1 MEAGSL
7 YAALVERGMSRRSFL
22 KFSAAMAAA
31 LALPASYASRIAR
44 AVETA
49 PRIPVI
55 WLRGQ
60 SCGGNTQAVL
70 RSIDPSVSSML
81 LDVLSV
87 EYDASTLAVAGPDAD
102 LARTAAMERYPDGY
116 IAVLEGSVP
125 TGAGGAYCLVGGRPL
140 AEIAR
145 EVSDGALATIALG
158 SCAFDGGIAAASG
171 GQTGAGGV
179 RGLVGNGKLVSLPG
193 CPMNVVN
200 VSATIVHY
208 LAAGDLPPADMMG
221 RPLFAYG
228 NLVHN
233 QCERRPHFEFGE
245 FALTWGDEGAQKGW
259 CLYKLGC
266 KGPET
271 MANCPTA
278 RYGDEISWNVRAGDG
293 CVGCTTPR
301 FWDSMFPAYKRLGSP
316 VPFLP
321 NLTIDQVGLG
331 MVAAIGGVAVLH
343 GAGMTVREH
352 RRTVAERNAEAA
364 AAKRHATAEAR
375 LAEAAGAAEA
385 AEATGPAE
393 TTETTDQADAAAT
406 SATTGT
412 KEAAETTETT
422 EKNEATETGATSEPA
437 PTTEPAATS
446 ETPEPDETR
455 GLGTMAANGDSP
467 RPKEPGAESSAP
479 PEAS

>member
-1 MEAGSL
+1 MGDGSL

-60 SCGGNTQAVL
+60 SCGGNTQALL

-116 IAVLEGSVP
+116 IAVIEGSIP

-140 AEIAR
+140 ADIAR

-278 RYGDEISWNVRAGDG
+278 RYGDAISWNVRAGDG

-352 RRTVAERNAEAA
+352 RRTVAEQHAEAA
-364 AAKRHATAEAR
+364 AVKRHATAEAR
-375 LAEAAGAAEA
+375 LAEAAGT
-385 AEATGPAE
+385 AEATEATD
-393 TTETTDQADAAAT
+393 TTETAAT
-406 SATTGT
+406 SATTEST
-412 KEAAETTETT
+412 ETTET
-422 EKNEATETGATSEPA
+422 GASSEPA
-437 PTTEPAATS
+437 PTTVTAATS
-446 ETPEPDETR
+446 EAPEPDETR
-455 GLGTMAANGDSP
+455 GLSTMTTNGDTP
-467 RPKEPGAESSAP
+467 GPEEPGAESTAP
-479 PEAS
+479 PEAT